1 MNIDGKAVAQEL
13 RQSLAIEVKQ
23 LQDERDITP
32 GLTVILVGEDPA
44 SQVYVRNKVRQTQEV
59 GMISNEIRMPADTSQ
74 DALLAEL
81 DIGSTRILPC
91 MVFWCNCLCPSI
103 LMRHLIIDTILPE
116 KDVDGFHPMNSGRLA
131 NGDPCRISAMHASGL
146 CDSGQATP
154 GR

>member
-23 LQDERDITP
+23 LQDERGITP

-81 DIGSTRILPC
+81 DKLNKDPAVHGILVQLP
-91 MVFWCNCLCPSI
+91 LPKHI
-103 LMRHLIIDTILPE
+103 DEALIIDTILPE
-116 KDVDGFHPMNSGRLA
+116 KDVDGFHPMNSGRWL
-131 NGDPCRISAMHASGL
+131 M
-146 CDSGQATP
+146 ATHP
-154 GR
+154 H

>member
-13 RQSLAIEVKQ
+13 RQSLAIEVKH
-23 LQDERDITP
+23 LQDERGITP

-81 DIGSTRILPC
+81 DKLNNDPAVHGILGATAP
-91 MVFWCNCLCPSI
+91 
-103 LMRHLIIDTILPE
+103 
-116 KDVDGFHPMNSGRLA
+116 A
-131 NGDPCRISAMHASGL
+131 
-146 CDSGQATP
+146 QAY
-154 GR
+154 

>member
-23 LQDERDITP
+23 LQDERGITP

-81 DIGSTRILPC
+81 DKLNNDPAVHGILVQLP
-91 MVFWCNCLCPSI
+91 CPSI
-103 LMRHLIIDTILPE
+103 LMKL
-116 KDVDGFHPMNSGRLA
+116 
-131 NGDPCRISAMHASGL
+131 
-146 CDSGQATP
+146 
-154 GR
+154 